1 MSLGPDLAGR
11 TFPPTAPFEVTH
23 EHVAAFAR
31 SVGTSYAGGPAPATY
46 PIVVVLGAMRALLED
61 PEVGI
66 SLQHVVHGEQRFTY
80 SRPVVPGDRLT
91 AELSVTSVRSLGG
104 ADIIATRSEVTDA
117 DGAHV
122 VSASATLVHK
132 APADEPG
139 SPESSPESSD
149 GRGDPPRAPR
159 IGRQR

>member
-23 EHVAAFAR
+23 DHVAAFAR

-46 PIVVVLGAMRALLED
+46 PIVVAFGALRALLAD

-80 SRPVVPGDRLT
+80 TRPVVPGDRLS

-104 ADIIATRSEVTDA
+104 ADIIATRSEITDA

-122 VSASATLVHK
+122 VTALATLVHS
-132 APADEPG
+132 PRPEEPTT
-139 SPESSPESSD
+139 PE
-149 GRGDPPRAPR
+149 PPAPR

>member
-11 TFPPTAPFEVTH
+11 TFPPTPPFEVTH
-23 EHVAAFAR
+23 DHVAAFAR

-46 PIVVVLGAMRALLED
+46 PIVVAFGAMRALMED

-80 SRPVVPGDRLT
+80 TRPVVPGDRLT

-104 ADIIATRSEVTDA
+104 ADIIATRSEITDA

-122 VSASATLVHK
+122 VTATATLVHT
-132 APADEPG
+132 AHAERRADPEPPTG
-139 SPESSPESSD
+139 PVV
-149 GRGDPPRAPR
+149 
-159 IGRQR
+159 GRQR